1 MVRGLQGEEWKFIQK
16 YLKEKI
22 SCGVGRNR
30 GKFARWSSNFA
41 PWFEV
46 CEILAQWT
54 EEFAPCTVVCEIVP
68 QLDAVVFRRPYLSHF
83 SSKSYMVW
91 SVGFLTSWALKWY
104 IEYRKWT
111 SGSAP
116 KVLKKTAAA
125 VLCFPPLHCSF
136 LAYFERLW
144 QRAMELQS
152 LVLHEFEL
160 PKALP

>member
-1 MVRGLQGEEWKFIQK
+1 MIGGLQGEEWKFIQK
-16 YLKEKI
+16 YPKEKI

-30 GKFARWSSNFA
+30 GKFA
-41 PWFEV
+41 PCKGV
-46 CEILAQWT
+46 CEFGRCCAKISHT
-54 EEFAPCTVVCEIVP
+54 PG
-68 QLDAVVFRRPYLSHF
+68 AVVFRRPYLPHF
-83 SSKSYMVW
+83 SSKSYTVW

-104 IEYRKWT
+104 IECRKWT
-111 SGSAP
+111 LGSAP
-116 KVLKKTAAA
+116 KVPKKTAAA
-125 VLCFPPLHCSF
+125 VLCFPLCFFLLCFPLLHCSF